1 MQAIRVIGDG
11 DETKRLAQELTDA
24 GYQVTV
30 RARGDASQAFDL
42 SPVAAV
48 VLDLSDG
55 GKLGDLTGPAD
66 GADKTP
72 LLALLPPQALG
83 SRSLDPAI
91 DDFALLPLRPNE
103 LTARLRRLLDR
114 HGLIDSPDV
123 LRQGAL
129 SIDLAGYRVF
139 VEGVLVELT
148 FKEYELLRFLAT
160 NPDRVYTRE
169 ALLDKVWGYDYFGG
183 ARTVDV
189 HIRRLRS
196 KIERGGHTF
205 VETVRNVGYRFCPS
219 FASPS

>member
-1 MQAIRVIGDG
+1 MQAILVVGEGEAVR
-11 DETKRLAQELTDA
+11 ELVRELGDA
-24 GYQVTV
+24 GYDVTV
-30 RARGDASQAFDL
+30 HRRGEALQAL
-42 SPVAAV
+42 SLSTPAAIV
-48 VLDLSDG
+48 VDFSDG
-55 GKLGDLTGPAD
+55 GGFGDIAGPAD
-66 GADKTP
+66 GPDKPP
-72 LLALLPPQALG
+72 LLALLPPQTLG
-83 SRSLDPAI
+83 GRPLDPAV
-91 DDFALLPLRPNE
+91 DEFALLPLRPNE
-103 LTARLRRLLDR
+103 VTLRLRRLLDR
-114 HGLIDSPDV
+114 HGLIDSPEV

-139 VEGVLVELT
+139 VDGVLVELT

-205 VETVRNVGYRFCPS
+205 VETVRNVGYRFYQSSGP
-219 FASPS
+219 PL

>member
-1 MQAIRVIGDG
+1 MQAILVVGEG
-11 DETKRLAQELTDA
+11 ETVRQLARELTDA

-30 RARGDASQAFDL
+30 HRRADAPQALDL
-42 SPVAAV
+42 STPAAIV
-48 VLDLSDG
+48 VELSDG
-55 GKLGDLTGPAD
+55 GGVGDLVGPAD
-66 GADKTP
+66 GPDKTP
-72 LLALLPPQALG
+72 LLALLPPQALA
-83 SRSLDPAI
+83 SRFDPSI
-91 DDFALLPLRPNE
+91 DEFVLLPFQPNE
-103 LTARLRRLLDR
+103 LPTRLRRLLDR

-139 VEGVLVELT
+139 VDGVLVELT

-219 FASPS
+219 SESPS

>member
-1 MQAIRVIGDG
+1 MQAILVVGEGESVRQ
-11 DETKRLAQELTDA
+11 LARELADA

-30 RARGDASQAFDL
+30 HRRDEATQALDF
-42 SPVAAV
+42 STPAAIV
-48 VLDLSDG
+48 VDLSDG
-55 GKLGDLTGPAD
+55 TGVGELAGPAD
-66 GADKTP
+66 GPDKTP
-72 LLALLPPQALG
+72 LLALVPAQAIG
-83 SRSLDPAI
+83 ARPLDPAV
-91 DDFALLPLRPNE
+91 DEFALLPLQSNE
-103 LTARLRRLLDR
+103 VTLRLRRLLDR

-139 VEGVLVELT
+139 VDGVLVELT

-196 KIERGGHTF
+196 KIERGGHSF
-205 VETVRNVGYRFCPS
+205 IETVRNVGYRFCQSSDPPS
-219 FASPS
+219 

>member
-1 MQAIRVIGDG
+1 MQAILVIGDG
-11 DETKRLAQELTDA
+11 DQAKGFARELADA

-30 RARGDASQAFDL
+30 RARADAAQ
-42 SPVAAV
+42 
-48 VLDLSDG
+48 VLDLSTPAAIVVDLSEG
-55 GKLGDLTGPAD
+55 EGLGNLAGPAD
-66 GADKTP
+66 GADRTP
-72 LLALLPPQALG
+72 VLALLLPRALV
-83 SRSLDPAI
+83 SRLDPAV
-91 DDFALLPLRPNE
+91 DEFALLPLRPNE
-103 LTARLRRLLDR
+103 LTVRLRRMLDR

-139 VEGVLVELT
+139 VDGVLVELT

-219 FASPS
+219 SDPPS